1 MNPIYLDNNATTPI
15 DPAVAKAMMP
25 YLQHRFGN
33 PSSTHWYGVETMMA
47 VMDARAQV
55 ADMLQCSADEIIFTS
70 GGTEAN
76 NLALKGLAFARME
89 QGRHIITSSIEHPAI
104 NEVCNFLEEQ
114 GFRITRLPVNRL
126 GMLDPEQLSAAMD
139 EDTILVSVMLAN
151 NEVGTIQPLQEIAE
165 IAHQHNVLVH
175 TDASQAVGKIP
186 VSVAELGVDMLTLAG
201 HKMYAHKGVGA
212 LYLRQGITLQ
222 KQMHGAGHERGL
234 RAGTENVLEIVGLGK
249 ACELIREHIQS
260 EVPIMTARRDTL
272 QRALLDAYPDAV
284 INGDEQQRLPN
295 TLSIS
300 FPGRRANEI
309 LRNMP
314 DVAASAGAACHSDSI
329 TISPVLKAMGIPEE
343 IAMGTLRLTVG
354 RFTTDDDIQ
363 SAVPLIVQAI
373 EVVPK
378 Q

>member
-25 YLQHRFGN
+25 YLQQRFGN

-47 VMDARAQV
+47 VMDARTQIA
-55 ADMLQCSADEIIFTS
+55 AMLQCADDEIIFTS

-76 NLALKGLAFARME
+76 NLALKGLAFARMQ
-89 QGRHIITSSIEHPAI
+89 QGRHIITSSVEHPAI
-104 NEVCNFLEEQ
+104 SEVCDFLQEQ
-114 GFRITRLPVNRL
+114 GFRITRLPVNRHGL
-126 GMLDPEQLSAAMD
+126 LDAAHVAAAMD
-139 EDTILVSVMLAN
+139 EDTILISVMLAN
-151 NEVGTIQPLQEIAE
+151 NEVGTIQPLQEICN

-186 VSVAELGVDMLTLAG
+186 VSVTQLGVDMLTLAG
-201 HKMYAHKGVGA
+201 HKIYAHKGVGA
-212 LYLRQGITLQ
+212 LYLRRGITLQ
-222 KQMHGAGHERGL
+222 KQMHGAGHEKNR
-234 RAGTENVLEIVGLGK
+234 RAGTENVLEIAGLGK
-249 ACELIREHIQS
+249 ACEIIHRHIASQ
-260 EVPIMTARRDTL
+260 VPQMAALRDAL
-272 QRALLDAYPDAV
+272 QQALLDVYPDAV
-284 INGDEQQRLPN
+284 INGDKEHRLPN

-329 TISPVLKAMGIPEE
+329 TISPVLKAMGIPEK
-343 IAMGTLRLTVG
+343 IAMGTLRLSVG
-354 RFTTDDDIQ
+354 RFTTEADIQ
-363 SAVPLIVQAI
+363 AAVPLIVAAV
-373 EVVPK
+373 EAVPV

>member
-201 HKMYAHKGVGA
+201 HKIYAHKGVGA

-249 ACELIREHIQS
+249 ACELIKEHIQS

-363 SAVPLIVQAI
+363 RAVPLIVQAI
-373 EVVPK
+373 EAVPK